1 MAKIIERVA
10 KIIEIEGISVNSMEN
25 LIGASKGVLGKA
37 IAKNTD
43 IQAKWVSVIAEKFE
57 AFVSLGLVNSRY
69 KDFYDIYI
77 LINKFDLSGYE
88 LKEAIKETFSH
99 FT

>member
-10 KIIEIEGISVNSMEN
+10 KIIEIEGVSVNFMEN

-43 IQAKWVSVIAEKFE
+43 IQAK
-57 AFVSLGLVNSRY
+57 
-69 KDFYDIYI
+69 
-77 LINKFDLSGYE
+77 
-88 LKEAIKETFSH
+88 
-99 FT
+99 